1 MKQVR
6 SEERNL
12 SRVTKTDS
20 VCCKSALLLS
30 IACCI
35 ALIHVELR
43 MQEHDRLFPHPVT
56 RSGQMKTEIFRVQQ
70 KNGRWRITE
79 SGHSDLGQET
89 EGEYWK
95 IREQR

>member
-6 SEERNL
+6 SEQRHL
-12 SRVTKTDS
+12 TRVTTINS
-20 VCCKSALLLS
+20 MCCKSALLLS
-30 IACCI
+30 IASCI
-35 ALIHVELR
+35 ALIHVELQI
-43 MQEHDRLFPHPVT
+43 QEHNRLFSHSVA
-56 RSGQMKTEIFRVQQ
+56 RSGQMKTEIFRVQL
-70 KNGRWRITE
+70 KNGRWRATE